1 MSAKLHLATL
11 DDMPKL
17 LPLVAAFHADHKISR
32 TDDERQNSLVPLL
45 EGSPHGAVYVIG
57 PRKSPVGYLVISFG
71 YSLEMAG
78 IDGFLDEF
86 YIRPAVRGRGMGSE
100 ALVSLLKGMSQ
111 ANVKAIH
118 LEVLRSE
125 SSAKG
130 LYRRLGFEMRDEYC
144 LMTRAL

>member
-1 MSAKLHLATL
+1 
-11 DDMPKL
+11 
-17 LPLVAAFHADHKISR
+17 
-32 TDDERQNSLVPLL
+32 
-45 EGSPHGAVYVIG
+45 
-57 PRKSPVGYLVISFG
+57 
-71 YSLEMAG
+71 
-78 IDGFLDEF
+78 
-86 YIRPAVRGRGMGSE
+86 MGSE
-100 ALVSLLKGMSQ
+100 ALVSLLKGLSQ

>member
-1 MSAKLHLATL
+1 
-11 DDMPKL
+11 
-17 LPLVAAFHADHKISR
+17 
-32 TDDERQNSLVPLL
+32 
-45 EGSPHGAVYVIG
+45 
-57 PRKSPVGYLVISFG
+57 
-71 YSLEMAG
+71 
-78 IDGFLDEF
+78 LDEF

-100 ALVSLLKGMSQ
+100 ALVSLLKGLSQ